1 VIHVYDAA
9 GSVLAVE
16 KSVKHTR
23 ILWCVSETVLG
34 MKTID
39 FFDRLTTPRMTD
51 TKIEIIEQKL
61 LNLAN
66 DGDQEAARHYTDLS
80 RARLNWERTRSP
92 EHQQDFIDE
101 AQDAQVWLTVNHH

>member
-1 VIHVYDAA
+1 
-9 GSVLAVE
+9 
-16 KSVKHTR
+16 
-23 ILWCVSETVLG
+23 

-92 EHQQDFIDE
+92 EHRQDFIDE